1 MTGLVELLAC
11 VGNDNI
17 EFQKLH
23 DCLTSV
29 KEKKRDKC
37 TELSFLTQAITPND
51 VAMGS
56 GKIGLVVWVDQDV
69 MSKAYEDANKPS
81 SSEPVAEENLSKQLK
96 ETAFDT
102 LQLAVT
108 ALHNYACA
116 CEIGPERTKAFAI
129 YQAARLA
136 PRAE

>member
-1 MTGLVELLAC
+1 MGLIELLSC
-11 VGNDNI
+11 VGNDNL

-51 VAMGS
+51 VAMGT

-69 MSKAYEDANKPS
+69 MSKAYEDANNPS
-81 SSEPVAEENLSKQLK
+81 SSEPVTEENLSKQLK

-116 CEIGPERTKAFAI
+116 CEIGPERVKAFAI